1 MHNIEWMSTCKQKI
15 EILKKNL
22 VSFAPKFLI
31 FSLYILLIISM
42 SGKKFQVVISKNK
55 KVISKNQ
62 KNRFFLSS
70 AASVHL
76 W

>member
-1 MHNIEWMSTCKQKI
+1 MSTCKQKI

-22 VSFAPKFLI
+22 VSFAPEFLI
-31 FSLYILLIISM
+31 FSLYIRVLISM

-62 KNRFFLSS
+62 KNRFF
-70 AASVHL
+70 
-76 W
+76 